1 MKGDT
6 QFTRTKHLNDQYF
19 LKCAISTHNFLK
31 PE

>member
-6 QFTRTKHLNDQYF
+6 QFTRTKHLNYLYF
-19 LKCAISTHNFLK
+19 LKYTISTHNFLK

>member
-6 QFTRTKHLNDQYF
+6 QLTGTKHLNDLYL

>member
-6 QFTRTKHLNDQYF
+6 QFTRTKHLNDLYF
-19 LKCAISTHNFLK
+19 LKCAISTRNFHK